1 MYNTKLPADTD
12 VPLNLL
18 ITLFYLFFFL
28 LMQSFGAFMKYH
40 MLNVCVFCAGGT
52 AAKPEC

>member
-18 ITLFYLFFFL
+18 ITLFYLVFFL

-40 MLNVCVFCAGGT
+40 MLNVCAGGT